1 MVGRNLLA
9 ISIVALFT
17 ISLNG
22 CSSDPTPPT
31 DLLLGS
37 ADFPEM
43 NITETVREIRANN
56 EKGHAVQVE
65 LRGNEL
71 LILDSRVLFENRDV
85 ALDILTRIKRDQ
97 TAQGVDSVP
106 VKGFDDNSG
115 VMVEHLDDVKKST
128 VFFVEGRTLVRI
140 TVSGEKSAASIWEIA
155 NRARKKS
162 EG

>member
-1 MVGRNLLA
+1 MVGRHLLS

-17 ISLNG
+17 ISLTG
-22 CSSDPTPPT
+22 CSRDPTPPT
-31 DLLLGS
+31 DLLLSS

-43 NITETVREIRANN
+43 NITETFQEISAKN

-71 LILDSRVLFENRDV
+71 LILESLVLFENRDL

-115 VMVEHLDDVKKST
+115 VMVEHLDDDEKST

-140 TVSGEKSAASIWEIA
+140 TVSGEKSAATIWEIA
-155 NRARKKS
+155 DRARKKS